1 MNLLY
6 PSPRLNP
13 SRISSH
19 FKGKWVVITGASS
32 GIGAALASEL
42 MQVGA
47 HLHLIAR
54 REELLRELARK
65 AHPYGGGKCKVE
77 QQDEKGIGQLWVS
90 SQWTM
95 QGRRNKWQNTG
106 DLVYCNTL
114 GYYFYAGRADKMVVC
129 GGENIYPEVVERT
142 LCNHPKVFTA
152 RVIPSEN
159 LRQGNRL
166 EAIVELLEEN
176 SITEEELRLWLRAHL
191 SRYEIPHTI
200 TFGSVKILETGKRK

>member
-1 MNLLY
+1 MGRYNRCILRDRSCLSIRTNAGRSSSAPHCPQGRITPRTRPKS
-6 PSPRLNP
+6 PSIR
-13 SRISSH
+13 
-19 FKGKWVVITGASS
+19 G
-32 GIGAALASEL
+32 E
-42 MQVGA
+42 
-47 HLHLIAR
+47 
-54 REELLRELARK
+54 
-65 AHPYGGGKCKVE
+65 KCKVE

-166 EAIVELLEEN
+166 EAIV
-176 SITEEELRLWLRAHL
+176 
-191 SRYEIPHTI
+191 
-200 TFGSVKILETGKRK
+200 